1 MSSFKQFLAENKLWW
16 IIPIVIVLGLV
27 AWMLFADTDADKA
40 EAASPFIY
48 DSY

>member
-1 MSSFKQFLAENKLWW
+1 MSSFKQFLGENKLWW

-27 AWMLFADTDADKA
+27 AWMLFSEPEGAKPGAD
-40 EAASPFIY
+40 SPFLY

>member
-16 IIPIVIVLGLV
+16 IVPIVLVLGLV
-27 AWMLFADTDADKA
+27 AWILFAGGDEGKPGTD
-40 EAASPFIY
+40 SPFLY

>member
-16 IIPIVIVLGLV
+16 IVPIVIVLGLV
-27 AWMLFADTDADKA
+27 GWMLFAGQGDATSGAD
-40 EAASPFIY
+40 SPFLY

>member
-16 IIPIVIVLGLV
+16 IVPIVIVLGLV
-27 AWMLFADTDADKA
+27 AWMLFGGGGAGKAGAD
-40 EAASPFIY
+40 SPFVY